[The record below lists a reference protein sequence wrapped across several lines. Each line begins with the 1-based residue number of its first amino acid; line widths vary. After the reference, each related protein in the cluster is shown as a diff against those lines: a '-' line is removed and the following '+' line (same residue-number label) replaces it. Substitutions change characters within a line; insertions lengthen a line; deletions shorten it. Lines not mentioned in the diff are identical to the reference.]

1 MPIAPPKVPPAVAQR
16 AVEWWLDLSNGGF
29 TPAQREA
36 LAAWRAAHAD
46 HERAWRHIEAVSQG
60 FQALGQSGGTAAR
73 AALMRAEARP
83 ANRRRAAVKALAV
96 LLFAGGATWGLRERS
111 AWPGWTAD
119 LHTATGEQRTVTLAD
134 GTTLT
139 LNTDSAVDIRYT
151 ASERRLVLRRG
162 EIMVATGHR
171 DGQAPRPFV
180 VATAQ
185 GTAVPLGTRFSVRE
199 TGDATRL
206 AVFEGAVRITPRDAP
221 NQAHTLHAGQSAQ
234 FDARAILAVNPLAE
248 AAAAWTRG
256 MLVASNE
263 RLADFIDELNRY
275 RPGVLRCDPRVASLR
290 LSGTYR
296 LADTDLV
303 LDTLTRSLP
312 LRVDYMTR
320 YWVTVRPVQ
329 G

>member
-1 MPIAPPKVPPAVAQR
+1 MPPPRVPPDVAQR
-16 AVEWWLDLSNGGF
+16 AVQWWLDLSNGGF

-60 FQALGQSGGTAAR
+60 FQALGARGNATAAR
-73 AALMRAEARP
+73 AALVRAEARP
-83 ANRRRAAVKALAV
+83 ANQRRAAVKALAV
-96 LLFAGGATWGLRERS
+96 LLFAGGATWTLRDRA

-119 LHTATGEQRTVTLAD
+119 LHTATGEQRAVTLAD

-151 ASERRLVLRRG
+151 DTERRLVLRRG

-171 DGQAPRPFV
+171 DGNAPRPFV

-199 TGDATRL
+199 TGGATRL
-206 AVFEGAVRITPRDAP
+206 GVFEGAVRITPREAP
-221 NQAHTLHAGQSAQ
+221 GQAHTLHAGQSAQ
-234 FDARAILAVNPLAE
+234 FDASAILAVAPLPE

-263 RLADFIDELNRY
+263 RLADFIAELGRY
-275 RPGVLRCDPRVASLR
+275 RPGVLRCDPRVAALR

-303 LDTLTRSLP
+303 LDTLTRALP
-312 LRVDYMTR
+312 LRVEFVTR
-320 YWVTVRPVQ
+320 YWVTVRPAP